1 MEFFDV
7 LPMRFHF
14 NGEFVRDSND
24 LFYVGGTQ
32 AMSYIDRDKLSLP
45 EVLGKGNKLTKNHQI
60 KCTCKSFNNSFWIS
74 YNEPASKCAEFQ
86 C

>member
-7 LPMRFHF
+7 LPVRFHF

-45 EVLGKGNKLTKNHQI
+45 KFLVISMTIAMSKKAQCCIGYFLGEI
-60 KCTCKSFNNSFWIS
+60 
-74 YNEPASKCAEFQ
+74 
-86 C
+86 